1 MNEIKATSF
10 GNGFSD
16 ALSGR
21 LPNRNIQLPDAQ
33 HSYLLGY
40 NAGKLRK
47 ADFFK
52 TIAEEEEKRSQK
64 TQ

>member
-1 MNEIKATSF
+1 MTETKASSF

-21 LPNRNIQLPDAQ
+21 LPNKNIQLPDTLR
-33 HSYLLGY
+33 SYLLGY
-40 NAGKLRK
+40 NAGKVRQ

-52 TIAEEEEKRSQK
+52 TIAEEEKRSQK
-64 TQ
+64 PQ